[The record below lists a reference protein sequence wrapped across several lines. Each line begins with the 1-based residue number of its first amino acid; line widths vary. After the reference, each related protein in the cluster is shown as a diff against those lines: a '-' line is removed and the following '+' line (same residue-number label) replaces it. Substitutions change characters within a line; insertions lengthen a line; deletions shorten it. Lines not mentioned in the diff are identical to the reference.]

1 MDKGKK
7 KILGKES
14 YIALGRGEK
23 KTDLSKHLIVL
34 DVTISQIEKTSK
46 GECTQMDILA
56 VSEG

>member
-7 KILGKES
+7 KLLGKES
-14 YIALGRGEK
+14 YIVLGK
-23 KTDLSKHLIVL
+23 KKKRLARHLIVL

-56 VSEG
+56 VSEE

>member
-1 MDKGKK
+1 MDRGKK
-7 KILGKES
+7 KNIGKRKLYSTRE
-14 YIALGRGEK
+14 GK
-23 KTDLSKHLIVL
+23 KKDLSKHLIVL